1 MATFE
6 KQIWSL
12 IYHLKKKT
20 FIYPPKDIESLQKST
35 TSKEGIVA
43 GLIAVTALIVMTPAL
58 DNNFGIVFV
67 SIDKKSS

>member
-12 IYHLKKKT
+12 IYQLKKKT

-43 GLIAVTALIVMTPAL
+43 GLIAVIALMVMTPRL
-58 DNNFGIVFV
+58 DNDFGIVFV
-67 SIDKKSS
+67 FN

>member
-12 IYHLKKKT
+12 IYQLKKKT

-43 GLIAVTALIVMTPAL
+43 GLIAVIALMVMTPRL

-67 SIDKKSS
+67 FN

>member
-1 MATFE
+1 MVTFE
-6 KQIWSL
+6 KQKWSL

-35 TSKEGIVA
+35 TSKEDIVA
-43 GLIAVTALIVMTPAL
+43 GLIAVTVLMVMTPGL

-67 SIDKKSS
+67 FN

>member
-12 IYHLKKKT
+12 IYQLKKKT

-43 GLIAVTALIVMTPAL
+43 GLIAVIALMVMTPRL
-58 DNNFGIVFV
+58 VNNFGIVFV
-67 SIDKKSS
+67 FNW

>member
-1 MATFE
+1 M
-6 KQIWSL
+6 I
-12 IYHLKKKT
+12 I

-43 GLIAVTALIVMTPAL
+43 GIIAVTALTVMTPVL

-67 SIDKKSS
+67 FN

>member
-12 IYHLKKKT
+12 IYPLKKKT

-43 GLIAVTALIVMTPAL
+43 GLIAVIVLMVLTPRL

-67 SIDKKSS
+67 

>member
-12 IYHLKKKT
+12 IYQLKKKT

-43 GLIAVTALIVMTPAL
+43 GLIAVIALMVMTPRL
-58 DNNFGIVFV
+58 VNNFGIVFV
-67 SIDKKSS
+67 FN

>member
-12 IYHLKKKT
+12 IYQLKKKT

-43 GLIAVTALIVMTPAL
+43 GLIAVIALMVMTPRL

-67 SIDKKSS
+67 FK

>member
-12 IYHLKKKT
+12 IYQLKKKT

-43 GLIAVTALIVMTPAL
+43 GLIAVIALMVMTPRL
-58 DNNFGIVFV
+58 VNNFGIVFV
-67 SIDKKSS
+67 LN

>member
-12 IYHLKKKT
+12 IYHLKRKT

-43 GLIAVTALIVMTPAL
+43 GLIAVIALMVMTPRL

-67 SIDKKSS
+67 FN

>member
-1 MATFE
+1 MANFE

-12 IYHLKKKT
+12 IYQLKKKT

-43 GLIAVTALIVMTPAL
+43 GLIAVIALMVMTPRL
-58 DNNFGIVFV
+58 VNNFGIVFV
-67 SIDKKSS
+67 FN